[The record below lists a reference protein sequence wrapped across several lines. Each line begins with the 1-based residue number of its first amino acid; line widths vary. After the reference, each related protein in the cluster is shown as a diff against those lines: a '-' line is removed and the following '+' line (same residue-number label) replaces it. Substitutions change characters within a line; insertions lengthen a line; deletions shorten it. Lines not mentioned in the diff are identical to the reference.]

1 MNKNERDFFYI
12 SNSDLD
18 KLSESYPDRPL
29 SYVFYCYLK
38 ETGLL
43 KNFSMDKCHKFFN
56 RINFN
61 ESCFEIKFKD
71 DSFFIIGNGKIDV
84 SDSNNFFSVSFEC

>member
-43 KNFSMDKCHKFFN
+43 KNFSMDKCH
-56 RINFN
+56 
-61 ESCFEIKFKD
+61 
-71 DSFFIIGNGKIDV
+71 
-84 SDSNNFFSVSFEC
+84 NFF